1 MAPPSLS
8 GPWISLEAWANSHG
22 GMRPFH
28 AVRDHRH
35 TAQLPPRSSV
45 TCDAMT
51 IIRHAI
57 FPDDKVAILDIW
69 REFIAN
75 SPVNLDY
82 QGNDAEFVNLPGKY
96 AAPKGCVLLADRGGE
111 IEGCIA
117 LREVSADICEM
128 KRLYVR
134 PSARG
139 RKVGY
144 KLVERLIE
152 EARLAG
158 YCEMRLDVQEKSVS
172 ARKLYETLGFIAAE
186 PISFNPVLGA
196 SFLGLHL

>member
-1 MAPPSLS
+1 
-8 GPWISLEAWANSHG
+8 
-22 GMRPFH
+22 
-28 AVRDHRH
+28 
-35 TAQLPPRSSV
+35 
-45 TCDAMT
+45 MT
-51 IIRHAI
+51 VIRHAS
-57 FPDDKVAILDIW
+57 FPDDTASVLGIW

-82 QGNDAEFVNLPGKY
+82 QGNDAEFTNLPGKY

-139 RKVGY
+139 RQVGHM
-144 KLVERLIE
+144 LIERLIA
-152 EARLAG
+152 EARVAG
-158 YCEMRLDVQEKSVS
+158 YREMRLDVQEKSVS
-172 ARKLYETLGFIAAE
+172 ARKLYAAFNFVAAE
-186 PISFNPVLGA
+186 PISFNPVPGA
-196 SFLGLHL
+196 SFLGLCL